1 MRNRIEHP
9 KVFISYAWGTKDYQ
23 MKVLAFA
30 TSLKSD
36 GIDVVIDKWS
46 VEAGNDMNSFMEKS
60 VSDPSITNVLIL
72 LDENYVVKADG
83 RQGGVGTETQI
94 ISQEVYNKVD
104 QNKFVPIIFERNANN
119 EVCKPI
125 YLKGSYHF
133 DLSIEDN
140 YDEQYKNLVRS
151 LYGVDTY
158 KVPELGTK
166 PQWVDEQ
173 ISLSPKTLSKYDSLK
188 ETSPRIIISERFS
201 GYLVEIKEAITSILD
216 DKFSNA
222 SYEEYLKHYDS
233 TRTIRSDYLTLLTKC
248 VWVDN
253 YSEYI
258 ADFFES
264 TFNSVDKQSSL
275 ETEISKIFIHEL
287 FISTIAYLL
296 KRKMYAGIGYI
307 LGRTYFY
314 DMPKYG
320 KEKGDSFIMFYSG
333 STHSRFDNAINERD
347 NKKYYS
353 GTAHYWVNNIDNSII
368 TKADFTAADLLCF
381 NYAVYGKYY
390 NSDYEWFPVS
400 YIYDNDYNNS
410 IYILARLLVSKEK
423 VHKILPLFNHDTIE
437 SFISQFMDIEENI
450 QTKRYRD
457 YRYPSCFESA
467 PLLGSFIKGEEIATV
482 R

>member
-1 MRNRIEHP
+1 MKNRIEHP
-9 KVFISYAWGTKDYQ
+9 KVFISYAWGTMDYQ

-30 TSLKSD
+30 TALKGD
-36 GIDVVIDKWS
+36 GVDVVIDKWS

-60 VSDPSITNVLIL
+60 VNDPSITNVLIL
-72 LDENYVVKADG
+72 LDENYAVKADG
-83 RQGGVGTETQI
+83 RQGGVGAETQI

-104 QNKFVPIIFERNANN
+104 QNRFVPVIFERNVNN

-133 DLSIEDN
+133 DLSDEEN

-158 KVPELGTK
+158 RVPELGQK

-173 ISLSPKTLSKYDSLK
+173 ILLSPKTLSKYDTLK

-201 GYLVEIKEAITSILD
+201 GYLAEISGAITGILD
-216 DKFSNA
+216 DKFTNNTP
-222 SYEEYLKHYDS
+222 EEFIKHYDS
-233 TRTIRSDYLTLLTKC
+233 TRTIRSDYLVLLTKC
-248 VWVDN
+248 MWVDN
-253 YSEYI
+253 FCEYI

-264 TFNSVDKQSSL
+264 TLNSVDKQSSF
-275 ETEISKIFIHEL
+275 ESEISKIFIHEL
-287 FISTIAYLL
+287 FICTIAFLL
-296 KRKMYAGIGYI
+296 KRKLYSSIGYI

-314 DMPKYG
+314 NEPKYG
-320 KEKGDSFIMFYSG
+320 KEKGDSYIMFYSG
-333 STHSRFDNAINERD
+333 LVHSNFDNAINERD
-347 NKKYYS
+347 NQKYYS
-353 GTAHYWVNNIDNSII
+353 GTAHYWVNSIDNSII
-368 TKADFTAADLLCF
+368 TKSDFTAADLLCF

-400 YIYDNDYNNS
+400 YIYDNTYNNS
-410 IYILARLLVSKEK
+410 IRALARLLVSKEK
-423 VHKILPLFNHDTIE
+423 MLKLLPMFNHDTLE

-467 PLLGSFIKGEEIATV
+467 PLLGAYIKSEDIATV